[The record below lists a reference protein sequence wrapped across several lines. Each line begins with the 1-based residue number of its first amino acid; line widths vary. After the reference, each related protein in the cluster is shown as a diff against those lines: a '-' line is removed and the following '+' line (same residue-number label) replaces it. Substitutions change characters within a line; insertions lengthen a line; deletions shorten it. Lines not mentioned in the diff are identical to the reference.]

1 METPLEPT
9 RWVCGMCEATA
20 AELASPLHPPLDGP
34 SVIRRHVREVHGVTV
49 EELQDSLQAGRAWSL
64 PDGRVWMRERRS
76 DEA

>member
-1 METPLEPT
+1 MEQSLTDRQAGFLMARMWLIGYCVPYLELWWGEK
-9 RWVCGMCEATA
+9 RW
-20 AELASPLHPPLDGP
+20 
-34 SVIRRHVREVHGVTV
+34 VHGVTV

>member
-1 METPLEPT
+1 MGTPLEPAH
-9 RWVCGMCEATA
+9 WVCGICGATA

-64 PDGRVWMRERRS
+64 PDGRVWMREMGLE
-76 DEA
+76 EA